1 MAMTSSLIMAV
12 TSQWRLMRTTSQLH
26 RCRTSPM
33 VPDAERCNAEKGKG
47 KAKIEAEIS
56 PGNDFGRRDRIEIIS
71 DIARGVSR
79 PAERKYRGEAKHVVG
94 LGPHDSRRCDFV
106 GILGER

>member
-1 MAMTSSLIMAV
+1 MEIDADDEPATPMPNEA
-12 TSQWRLMRTTSQLH
+12 
-26 RCRTSPM
+26 M